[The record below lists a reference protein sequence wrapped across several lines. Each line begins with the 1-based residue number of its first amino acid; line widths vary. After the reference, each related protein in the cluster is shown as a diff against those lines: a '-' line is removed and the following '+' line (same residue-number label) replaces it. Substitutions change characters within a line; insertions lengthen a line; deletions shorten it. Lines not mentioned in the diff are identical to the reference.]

1 MAILVVG
8 GAGYIGS
15 HILRSLK
22 EQNRET
28 VVFDNLETGHHQAI
42 GDAAFFQGDLRSKA
56 DLQKVFQDHAVEA
69 VIHCAGCSLV
79 DESMQAPE
87 RYYENN
93 VSGTLNLLEAMHAA
107 GISRL
112 VYTSSGAS
120 YGEPERIPIDEEHQ
134 QVPASVYGHTKLCVE
149 KMLEWFDT
157 VYGLKS
163 MVLRC
168 FNAAGAH
175 PSGDIGE
182 VQKKATRLIP
192 QALQAAL
199 GERENVPLY
208 GTGYHTR
215 DGSCVRDFVHVCDI
229 AEAHIKALDGL
240 AAGKPSA
247 VFNIGRGTGVSVREI
262 IETVQNIS
270 GRDIAVQEE
279 PNRPGDPAILIASIQ
294 AAKTGLGWQPKYT
307 DIAAIL
313 ESAMKW
319 QAGAA
324 RSWT

>member
-15 HILRSLK
+15 HILRNLE
-22 EQNRET
+22 EQNRAS
-28 VVFDNLETGHHQAI
+28 VVFDNLETGHRQAI
-42 GDAAFFQGDLRSKA
+42 GSAPFFQGDIRSKA
-56 DLQKVFQDHAVEA
+56 DLHKVFQEHEVEA
-69 VIHCAGCSLV
+69 VIHCADYSLV

-112 VYTSSGAS
+112 VYTSSGAV
-120 YGEPERIPIDEEHQ
+120 YGEPERIPIDEEHERA
-134 QVPASVYGHTKLCVE
+134 PASVYGHTKQCVE
-149 KMLEWFDT
+149 KMLEWFDAI
-157 VYGLKS
+157 YGLKS

-175 PSGDIGE
+175 PSGAIGE

-199 GERENVPLY
+199 GEREFVPLF
-208 GTGYHTR
+208 GTGYPTR
-215 DGSCVRDFVHVCDI
+215 DGSCVRDYVHVCDI
-229 AEAHIKALDGL
+229 AEAHVLALDGL
-240 AAGKPSA
+240 AAGKPSG

-262 IETVQNIS
+262 VEAVQKIS

-279 PNRPGDPAILIASIQ
+279 PNRPGDPAILIASIKE
-294 AAKTGLGWQPKYT
+294 AKTGLGWQPKIT
-307 DIAAIL
+307 DIDAIVA
-313 ESAMKW
+313 SAMKW
-319 QAGAA
+319 QAGGAKIW
-324 RSWT
+324 S